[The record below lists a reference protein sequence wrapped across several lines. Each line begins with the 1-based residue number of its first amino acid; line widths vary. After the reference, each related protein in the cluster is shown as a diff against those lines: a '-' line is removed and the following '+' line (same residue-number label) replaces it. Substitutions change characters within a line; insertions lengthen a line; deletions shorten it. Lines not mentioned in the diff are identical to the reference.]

1 VRESSAL
8 YRLLMYFLVFQL
20 QMGQYPGYDRI
31 TSSSSP
37 GLDFQSWR
45 RYHTGKVGTLGCGR
59 RPDLREDEC
68 DDNNFPMDDVDDDD
82 DDDDDNSP
90 THSPA
95 ELDGRELVDF
105 TSRNQ

>member
-1 VRESSAL
+1 
-8 YRLLMYFLVFQL
+8 
-20 QMGQYPGYDRI
+20 MGQYRG
-31 TSSSSP
+31 
-37 GLDFQSWR
+37 QSWR

-68 DDNNFPMDDVDDDD
+68 DDNNFPMDDVDDGDD
-82 DDDDDNSP
+82 GDGDDDDNSP

-95 ELDGRELVDF
+95 ELDGRDFADF